1 MAGKRDDETALVGP
15 GLVSKT
21 HPRIELRGRLDS
33 LRSRVVLLQA
43 RAREAGQAQLDAE
56 LEEVREVV
64 ARIMSC
70 EARDA
75 PLGELV
81 LWGMGEEELRER
93 SWHPQ
98 RWYGVGHVLMCA
110 DMGIWAAEID
120 ALRTM
125 AREVELCACR
135 AFDGPDGTTR
145 PDMVRVLDRLS
156 SALYVLIYHHLP
168 EGYDETVF

>member
-1 MAGKRDDETALVGP
+1 MNTKFLNQYSILKKHSKINQSSTQKTAFVKCSQLVLIP
-15 GLVSKT
+15 
-21 HPRIELRGRLDS
+21 
-33 LRSRVVLLQA
+33 
-43 RAREAGQAQLDAE
+43 
-56 LEEVREVV
+56 
-64 ARIMSC
+64 
-70 EARDA
+70 RDA
-75 PLGELV
+75 PLEELV

-110 DMGIWAAEID
+110 EVGSWAAEID

-168 EGYDETVF
+168 EGYDKTAF